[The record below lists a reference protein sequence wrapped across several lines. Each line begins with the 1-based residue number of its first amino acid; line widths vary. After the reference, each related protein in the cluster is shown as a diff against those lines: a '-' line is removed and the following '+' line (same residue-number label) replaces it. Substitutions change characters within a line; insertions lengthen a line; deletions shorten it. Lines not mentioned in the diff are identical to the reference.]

1 MNSNKIDLV
10 KLPEELIEFKKLYLN
25 NKDPIKR
32 KVLSFTEVSY
42 FMNKI
47 IPLPIDSNSY
57 YKVRY
62 ESCNNDEYL
71 LLLLAYNY
79 IIYKL
84 LLKKVNLYELKIHIE
99 DIILTTNFIDIFYQY
114 KTPILD
120 KNTNIVWIFP
130 KQRIK
135 EYIYESIY
143 FNNFNNYY
151 YEEETLLKLIYI
163 IAGFVKYEYQ
173 NINSKMIDEIDLLN
187 YPTLVFANIKLY
199 EKGIIKIIEENDRVG
214 IMLNFNSSNN
224 QNVIFS
230 KNENLLKK
238 KILQVIN
245 KIDGVNYNIND
256 FLD

>member
-1 MNSNKIDLV
+1 MNSNKLNII

-25 NKDPIKR
+25 NRDPIRR
-32 KVLSFTEVSY
+32 KVLSFAEVSY

-47 IPLPIDSNSY
+47 IPLPINSNTY

-62 ESCNNDEYL
+62 ESYDNDKYL

-84 LLKKVNLYELKIHIE
+84 LLKRVNLYELKIPFE
-99 DIILTTNFIDIFYQY
+99 DITLTTNFIDIFFQY
-114 KTPILD
+114 KTPIID
-120 KNTNIVWIFP
+120 KKTNIVWILP
-130 KQRIK
+130 KQKIK
-135 EYIYESIY
+135 KYIYESIY

-173 NINSKMIDEIDLLN
+173 NLNTEIIDEINLLN

-199 EKGIIKIIEENDRVG
+199 EKGIIKIFEENNR
-214 IMLNFNSSNN
+214 ISIILSLNSSN
-224 QNVIFS
+224 QNIIFT
-230 KNENLLKK
+230 KNESLLKK

-245 KIDGVNYNIND
+245 KIDGIDYNIDD

>member
-1 MNSNKIDLV
+1 MNSDKIESV

-32 KVLSFTEVSY
+32 KVLSFSEISY

-47 IPLPIDSNSY
+47 IPLPINSNSY

-62 ESCNNDEYL
+62 ESYNNDEYL

-84 LLKKVNLYELKIHIE
+84 LLKKVNLYELKISIE
-99 DIILTTNFIDIFYQY
+99 DIIFTTNFIDIFFQY

-120 KNTNIVWIFP
+120 KNTNVVWIFP
-130 KQRIK
+130 KQKIK
-135 EYIYESIY
+135 EYIYKSIY

-151 YEEETLLKLIYI
+151 YEEETLLNLIYI
-163 IAGFVKYEYQ
+163 IAGFAKYEYQ
-173 NINSKMIDEIDLLN
+173 NIDAKMINEVNLLN

-199 EKGIIKIIEENDRVG
+199 ERGIIKIVEENDRVG
-214 IMLNFNSSNN
+214 IILNFNSSIN

-245 KIDGVNYNIND
+245 KIEGVNYNIND